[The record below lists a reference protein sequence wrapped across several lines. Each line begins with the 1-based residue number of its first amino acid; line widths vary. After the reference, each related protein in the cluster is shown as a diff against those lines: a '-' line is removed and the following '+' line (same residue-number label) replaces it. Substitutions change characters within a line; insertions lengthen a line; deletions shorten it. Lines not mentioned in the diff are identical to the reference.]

1 MKHATAIVFC
11 CIGMI
16 YNSDMSLRFINFVQL
31 VYIDSLNCVTFCF
44 VVWLLSLLTRILI
57 EEFDDKTRI
66 KKILDKKLFYT
77 VKWYK
82 K

>member
-16 YNSDMSLRFINFVQL
+16 YNPDMSLRFINFVQL